1 MARDATE
8 VPQDTNTI
16 ISRCGKTRCKTCK
29 HIVEGDSFWSKNTG
43 RQYTVKSHEAVMT
56 CATKH
61 VIYLISCKKC
71 GVQYVGE
78 TSQALRNRMNN
89 HRQRLNQ
96 MCDSFL
102 YQHFCSDS
110 HSEDDIAIMPI
121 EVSLEDGEC
130 MSLASKRL
138 QREEYWS
145 RELATIYPYGLN
157 DNVKNLG
164 NVSKKGIEN
173 IVVWALFNKRQRNF
187 RRRPQKHNRQHCTT
201 WTEIQHRLLH
211 LVNYRN
217 NPGLVHEL
225 TTLLLA
231 YFREN

>member
-1 MARDATE
+1 
-8 VPQDTNTI
+8 
-16 ISRCGKTRCKTCK
+16 
-29 HIVEGDSFWSKNTG
+29 
-43 RQYTVKSHEAVMT
+43 
-56 CATKH
+56 
-61 VIYLISCKKC
+61 
-71 GVQYVGE
+71 
-78 TSQALRNRMNN
+78 MNN

-96 MCDSFL
+96 MCDLFL

-138 QREEYWS
+138 QREEYWY

-164 NVSKKGIEN
+164 SVSKKGIEN

-187 RRRPQKHNRQHCTT
+187 RRRPQKRNRQHHTT
-201 WTEIQHRLLH
+201 RTELQHRLLH
-211 LVNYRN
+211 LVNNRKKSWVN
-217 NPGLVHEL
+217 S
-225 TTLLLA
+225 
-231 YFREN
+231 